1 MIYEKDHKWVKT
13 CGLSPKIKKRYI
25 QLFFNFELFLEFL
38 DEVRNSLA
46 SNSQECA
53 HTVEKTFREV
63 SNLLKTASGQ
73 SKVIE
78 KFG

>member
-1 MIYEKDHKWVKT
+1 MFFLF
-13 CGLSPKIKKRYI
+13 LSS
-25 QLFFNFELFLEFL
+25 FLEFL
-38 DEVRNSLA
+38 DEVRTALS
-46 SNSQECA
+46 SDSQECA

-73 SKVIE
+73 SRVID